1 MRGAD
6 VGRGRFVLLRQPL
19 HARNE
24 LLRLILKMVID
35 TDERRDELILA
46 LNVHMRVAAVRALRD
61 IEDRI
66 RELAVRLYGVEIARA
81 YGCGDMHELVQ
92 GGLPQVRR
100 MRLRELRDA
109 DNGAPGPHVGDV
121 VGRLVGFARLPAH
134 AVGSLQAAQ
143 ECVQLD
149 AKDLRVDVRRRK
161 ARTPDA
167 VDREDDALSGAILGH
182 CSAYSPLNGILPA
195 SFRPGQ
201 NVPIAGTLAKKVNSH
216 CKTVA

>member
-66 RELAVRLYGVEIARA
+66 RELAVRLYGVEIAPA
-81 YGCGDMHELVQ
+81 YGCGDMPERVH
-92 GGLPQVRR
+92 GRLPQVGR
-100 MRLRELRDA
+100 MRLRDLREP
-109 DNGAPGPHVGDV
+109 APG
-121 VGRLVGFARLPAH
+121 
-134 AVGSLQAAQ
+134 
-143 ECVQLD
+143 
-149 AKDLRVDVRRRK
+149 
-161 ARTPDA
+161 TP
-167 VDREDDALSGAILGH
+167 
-182 CSAYSPLNGILPA
+182 
-195 SFRPGQ
+195 
-201 NVPIAGTLAKKVNSH
+201 
-216 CKTVA
+216 